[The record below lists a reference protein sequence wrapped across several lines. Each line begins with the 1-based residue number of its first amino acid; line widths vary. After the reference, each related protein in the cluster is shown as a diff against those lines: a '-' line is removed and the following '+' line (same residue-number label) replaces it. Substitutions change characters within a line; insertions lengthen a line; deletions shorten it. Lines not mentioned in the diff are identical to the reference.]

1 MKHLS
6 QVIVTSV
13 ITVFSLSSCS
23 LLNDIFNKTTDNST
37 LISKELH
44 NESIK
49 NEPIVAEVATPKKE
63 EPKVEKVTKKA
74 ETTKNSTQNANIS
87 NNPIEVKIPSSVING
102 NWTVCIAMGKATSGD
117 ERPYIIFDEKT
128 KTMYANNGCNTLN
141 AEYKISNGNIEFINM
156 LSTQRY
162 CHDAQYEMEINQAL
176 ANAKAVSVKAVGNE
190 YYMTF
195 LNIKNEALMT
205 LRKPNLE
212 FINGTWKITK
222 VNSTSC
228 KNKNIELALDIEELK
243 VHGNVGCN
251 IVNGSLLLDASKAN
265 SIMFLD
271 LISTMKSCPDL
282 ALETEILIAL
292 EQTEYY
298 KKGKD
303 EKTLILCDKDNNI
316 VLELTSTTENYTQK

>member
-1 MKHLS
+1 MQMKHLS
-6 QVIVTSV
+6 QIIFTSV
-13 ITVFSLSSCS
+13 VTVFSLSSCS

-37 LISKELH
+37 LVSKEVH
-44 NESIK
+44 DESANIVVK
-49 NEPIVAEVATPKKE
+49 PIVKEQEEAQEKKA
-63 EPKVEKVTKKA
+63 TKK
-74 ETTKNSTQNANIS
+74 TSTKKNSTQKESAS
-87 NNPIEVKIPSSVING
+87 NNPIDVEIPSSVING

-117 ERPYIIFDEKT
+117 ERPYIIFDEAT

-205 LRKPNLE
+205 LRKPNLD

-228 KNKNIELALDIEELK
+228 KNKNIELALDIEDLK

-282 ALETEILIAL
+282 ALETEILMAL

-303 EKTLILCDKDNNI
+303 DKILFLCDKDNNV
-316 VLELTSTTENYTQK
+316 VLELTSTTENYIQDK

>member
-1 MKHLS
+1 MQMKHLS
-6 QVIVTSV
+6 QIIFTSV
-13 ITVFSLSSCS
+13 VTVFSLSSCS

-37 LISKELH
+37 LVSKEVH
-44 NESIK
+44 DESANIVVK
-49 NEPIVAEVATPKKE
+49 PIVKEQEEAQEKKA
-63 EPKVEKVTKKA
+63 TKK
-74 ETTKNSTQNANIS
+74 TSTKKNSTKKESAS
-87 NNPIEVKIPSSVING
+87 NNPIDAEIPSSVING

-117 ERPYIIFDEKT
+117 ERPYIIFDEAT

-205 LRKPNLE
+205 IRKPNLD

-228 KNKNIELALDIEELK
+228 KNKNIELALDIEDLK

-282 ALETEILIAL
+282 ALETEILMAL

-303 EKTLILCDKDNNI
+303 DKILFLCDKDNNV
-316 VLELTSTTENYTQK
+316 VLELTSTTENYIQDK